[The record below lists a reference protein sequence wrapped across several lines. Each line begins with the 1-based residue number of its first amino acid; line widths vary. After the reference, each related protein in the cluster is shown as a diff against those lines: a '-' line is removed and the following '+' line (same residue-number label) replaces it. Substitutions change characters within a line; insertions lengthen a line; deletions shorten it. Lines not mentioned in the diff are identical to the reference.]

1 MKRIFSSIL
10 FFFYLLFTG
19 IPLCY
24 AQKVWKDPLAE
35 GFPVIEGRLNDH
47 TDYSRMP
54 FNLKDSVRKVVWDL
68 SQQSAGLSFS
78 FTTNSSKIQVEYLVI
93 KPIQLAHMPAT
104 GASGVDLYVLDQAQ
118 QWKWIRGNFS
128 FGDTIRYD
136 FSWDQESAKEGKF
149 TLFLP
154 LYNQVKQLRIGIDS
168 NSTFEFSPRPSQNP
182 IVIYGTSIAQGA
194 CASRPGMAW
203 TNILQRVLN
212 QPIVN
217 LGFSGNGMLEKE
229 IIHFIGNEKASLFVL
244 DCLPNL
250 VSSKGLSDQ
259 EISGR
264 ILYAVQYLRQ
274 KHPKTPILL
283 TAHAGYSD
291 GEVDPLRKG
300 MYLHI
305 NKLLE
310 KEFNSLLSEGM
321 EKIFLLEKE
330 EIGLTEADFV
340 DGTHPTD
347 GGMLKYAQAYVQ
359 KILEINSS
367 D

>member
-1 MKRIFSSIL
+1 MKKILLTYL
-10 FFFYLLFTG
+10 FFIHLSFAG
-19 IPLCY
+19 IPLSY
-24 AQKVWKDPLAE
+24 AQMVWKDPLTE
-35 GFPVIEGRLNDH
+35 GFPVVEGRLIDQN
-47 TDYSRMP
+47 DYSRLP
-54 FNLKDSVRKVVWDL
+54 VYLKDSVRNVVWDL
-68 SQQSAGLSFS
+68 SLQAAGLSIS
-78 FTTNSSKIQVEYLVI
+78 FASNSSKIQVEYLVS
-93 KPIQLAHMPAT
+93 KPIQLSHMPAT
-104 GASGVDLYVLDQAQ
+104 GVSGVDLYVLDKTGH
-118 QWKWIRGNFS
+118 WKWIRGNFS
-128 FGDTIRYD
+128 FGDTIRYV
-136 FSWDQESAKEGKF
+136 FSWDQESVEGGKY

-154 LYNQVKQLRIGIDS
+154 LYNQVKQLRIGIES
-168 NSTFEFSPRPSQNP
+168 NSTFEFSPRPAQEH

-203 TNILQRVLN
+203 TNILQRELN

-229 IIHFIGNEKASLFVL
+229 IIHFIAHEKASLFVL

-250 VSSKGLSDQ
+250 VSTKGLSDQ

-264 ILYAVQYLRQ
+264 IQYAVQYLRQ
-274 KHPKTPILL
+274 KHPTTPILL

-291 GEVDPLRKG
+291 GEVDPLRKE
-300 MYLHI
+300 MYLQI
-305 NKLLE
+305 NQLLE
-310 KEFNSLLSEGM
+310 KEFNSLLSGGM

>member
-1 MKRIFSSIL
+1 MKRIFYSC
-10 FFFYLLFTG
+10 FFFLFQIITG
-19 IPLCY
+19 IFPSH
-24 AQKVWKDPLAE
+24 AQMVWKDPLAD
-35 GFPVIEGRLNDH
+35 GFPVVEGRLNDQN
-47 TDYSRMP
+47 DYSRLP
-54 FNLKDSVRKVVWDL
+54 VNVKDSVRKIVWDL
-68 SQQSAGLSFS
+68 SQQSAGLSLS
-78 FTTNSSKIQVEYLVI
+78 FTTNSSKIQVEYLVT

-104 GASGVDLYVLDQAQ
+104 GVSGVDLYVLDQAE

-128 FGDTIRYD
+128 FGDTIRYV
-136 FSWDQESAKEGKF
+136 FSWDQHSVKDGKY

-154 LYNQVKQLRIGIDS
+154 LYNQVEQLRIGIES
-168 NSTFEFSPRPSQNP
+168 NSTFEFSPRPAQDP

-203 TNILQRVLN
+203 TNILKRELN

-229 IIHFIGNEKASLFVL
+229 IIHFIANEKASLFVL

-250 VSSKGLSDQ
+250 VSTKGLSDQ
-259 EISGR
+259 EISDR
-264 ILYAVQYLRQ
+264 IQYAVQYLRQ
-274 KHPKTPILL
+274 KHPSTPILL

-300 MYLHI
+300 MYLQI
-305 NKLLE
+305 NQLLE
-310 KEFNSLLSEGM
+310 KEFNSLLSGGM

-347 GGMLKYAQAYVQ
+347 GGMLKYAQAYFQ
-359 KILEINSS
+359 KILEIEFL